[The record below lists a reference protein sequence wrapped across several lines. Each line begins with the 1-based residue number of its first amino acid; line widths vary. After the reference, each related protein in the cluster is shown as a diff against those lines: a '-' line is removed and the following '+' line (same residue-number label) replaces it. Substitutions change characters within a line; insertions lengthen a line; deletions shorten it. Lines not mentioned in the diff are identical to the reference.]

1 MSNTSKAGAVTGAE
15 RWDVNTITLESLHVD
30 GSGTSTEIACRSVS
44 FLAASTLPETTASP
58 GALIV
63 EGCEPNAF
71 DGFDSKLPARVRF
84 AIKYFSEPRIFFI
97 EGVAHQAD
105 GSVRLL
111 LPDVH
116 TPNAGTAV
124 GDGEI
129 NRFLPPEE
137 T

>member
-1 MSNTSKAGAVTGAE
+1 MANTAKAGSVSGAE
-15 RWDVNTITLESLHVD
+15 KWEVNAITLESLHVD
-30 GSGTSTEIACRSVS
+30 GSSTSKEIGCRSVG
-44 FLAASTLPETTASP
+44 FAAAATLPETTASP
-58 GALIV
+58 GALVV
-63 EGCEPNAF
+63 EGCEPGAF
-71 DGFDSKLPARVRF
+71 DDFDGTAPTRVRF

-97 EGVAHQAD
+97 EGVVHLPD
-105 GSVRLL
+105 GTVRLL